1 MDLLQKGGEHITADF
16 IISATGLT
24 MQHNFPFST
33 VKVTV
38 DGKEYKASDHLIYNG
53 IMIEDVPNFA
63 FIIGRGER
71 ELGKLRE

>member
-1 MDLLQKGGEHITADF
+1 MIYGFLATLTKSGEHVAADF

-38 DGKEYKASDHLIYNG
+38 DGNDYKVFHQLPD
-53 IMIEDVPNFA
+53 
-63 FIIGRGER
+63 
-71 ELGKLRE
+71 LGWVDLDLGSSSAGGPLL